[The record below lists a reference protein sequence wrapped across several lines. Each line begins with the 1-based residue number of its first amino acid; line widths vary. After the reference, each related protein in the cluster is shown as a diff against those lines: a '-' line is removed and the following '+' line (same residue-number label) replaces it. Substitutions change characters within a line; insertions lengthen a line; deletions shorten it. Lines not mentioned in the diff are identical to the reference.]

1 MSGWRGWDISPPGVQ
16 SVVTKVGGHVT
27 DGHGGGETLEH
38 HLKDFGDHLENAGNG
53 AASSP
58 INTALKEFVDHYSPT
73 LKGMATKTGS
83 CIKGAVDAT
92 KAYIQ
97 GDHEMAVEAQKKAIE
112 AE

>member
-1 MSGWRGWDISPPGVQ
+1 MAKGWDIDPPGVK
-16 SVVTKVGGHVT
+16 SVVTKVAGHVT

-38 HLKDFGDHLENAGNG
+38 HLKDFGDHLENAGNS
-53 AASSP
+53 AASAP
-58 INTALKEFVDHYSPT
+58 IGTALKEFVEHYTPT

-97 GDHEMAVEAQKKAIE
+97 GDLEMAAEAQKKAVE
-112 AE
+112 AQ